1 LPIIALRYRLES
13 QGALIPRALTRK
25 RHRKISVEVHRLRQ
39 NNINNNKGNDGKDST
54 NQNSYEECIV
64 RFLEPATKAEKLAA
78 RKRVKDGKPPPRT
91 LGAASVQDTT
101 LGGLDDDAS
110 TAAGVPA
117 EFLDAKN
124 TDFFAKPNF
133 DKGWEAKYRFPL
145 KNMSIKGTS
154 KTGVFVHVQ
163 LGHVHQTRQLI
174 FDSVEEA
181 TDFVSVVEQEFKLE
195 ADRGATKLRLAFAGK
210 EPPKAEMTFLVELVS
225 AWNLPAGD
233 LYWSDP
239 YVIVTL
245 GGTQVHR
252 TKHISK
258 T

>member
-1 LPIIALRYRLES
+1 
-13 QGALIPRALTRK
+13 LIPSALTRK

-39 NNINNNKGNDGKDST
+39 NNHKSGDGKDS
-54 NQNSYEECIV
+54 NHNSYEECIV
-64 RFLEPATKAEKLAA
+64 RFLEPATKATKLAA
-78 RKRVKDGKPPPRT
+78 RKRVKDGKPHAP
-91 LGAASVQDTT
+91 GAASVQDTT
-101 LGGLDDDAS
+101 FGGMDDDAS

-145 KNMSIKGTS
+145 KNLSIKGTS
-154 KTGVFVHVQ
+154 KSGVFVHVQ
-163 LGHVHQTRQLI
+163 LGHVQQTRQLI
-174 FDSVEEA
+174 FDSVAEA
-181 TDFVSVVEQEFKLE
+181 TDFVSVVEQELKLE
-195 ADRGATKLRLAFAGK
+195 ADRGAAKLRLAFAGK
-210 EPPKAEMTFLVELVS
+210 EPPTAEMTFLIELVS

-245 GGTQVHR
+245 GSKQIHR